1 LALGYDA
8 AHFIEHSIGIRV
20 SVADPFRSNSRVDRW
35 LSMAAAVGAV
45 CAVAIAVY
53 QAALARQQQR
63 ASAWPFLAQSNSYLN
78 GQQYTRQIENQGVG
92 PARVRSFQVLV
103 DGKPAH
109 TWSDV
114 VRALVNQPDSGL
126 TYSSFGRGGVVPA
139 GAARVLL
146 TLPPGNQARSVW
158 EAAQTRLATIV
169 CYCSVYD
176 ECWSADTRAKE
187 PVAVRAC
194 AENSTSE
201 FAP

>member
-1 LALGYDA
+1 MLTPRL
-8 AHFIEHSIGIRV
+8 
-20 SVADPFRSNSRVDRW
+20 DRW

-45 CAVAIAVY
+45 CAVAIALY
-53 QAALARQQQR
+53 QAALAREQQR

-109 TWSDV
+109 DWSSV
-114 VRALVNQPDSGL
+114 VRALIDQPDSAL
-126 TYSSFGRGGVVPA
+126 SYYSFGRGSVVPA
-139 GAARVLL
+139 GATRVLL
-146 TLPPGNQARSVW
+146 TLPPGNQARSFW
-158 EAAQTRLATIV
+158 QAAQTRLETVI

-176 ECWSADTRAKE
+176 ECWRGDTRAKE
-187 PVAVRAC
+187 PVPVRAC
-194 AENSTSE
+194 ADDSTAE